1 MSENN
6 NSSQEETNAV
16 TQEESNMPTQDERNM
31 AMFCHL
37 GAFAGFIIPIPFA
50 GIIVPLIIWQIK
62 KDQSAYIDMHGKESV
77 NFQITMAIAFLISF
91 VLVFVLI
98 GIPLLIGLA
107 IFDLIIVIIAA
118 IKANE
123 GTEYRYP
130 FSLRLI
136 K

>member
-6 NSSQEETNAV
+6 NSSQEESTPDIH
-16 TQEESNMPTQDERNM
+16 EDSNMPTQDEKTM

-37 GAFAGFIIPIPFA
+37 GALAGFVIPIPFA
-50 GIIVPLIIWQIK
+50 GIIVPLIIWQMK
-62 KDQSAYIDMHGKESV
+62 KDQSDYIDRHGKESL

-91 VLVFVLI
+91 ILVFLFI
-98 GIPLLIGLA
+98 GIPILIGLA
-107 IFDLIIVIIAA
+107 IFNLIIVIIAA

-130 FSLRLI
+130 FNLRLI